1 MLAIPNSIQTVN
13 ILGSSV
19 ELVVPDAAWIKQR
32 YEQQLKEAPGTPP
45 PFWAQI
51 WPSAIA
57 LTEYL
62 AENPTLVAGKNVI
75 ELGAGLGLPS
85 LFAAQTA
92 LSVFCT
98 DYLPEPLAF
107 VDASIERDGLDNMK
121 TGLLDWHQQI
131 PPTEIVL
138 ASDINYQPNSFES
151 ILDCLSKALENG
163 VTIILSTPQRL
174 LAKPFIAALAPWTKS
189 TQERI
194 IIHQSVPVPISI
206 MLLSANKG
214 KLV

>member
-1 MLAIPNSIQTVN
+1 MLAIPNSIQTID

-19 ELVVPDAAWIKQR
+19 QLVVPEAAWIKQR
-32 YEQQLKEAPGTPP
+32 FEQQLKEAPETPP
-45 PFWAQI
+45 PFWAQV

-57 LTEYL
+57 LTEFL
-62 AENPTLVAGKNVI
+62 AENPTLVAGKKVI
-75 ELGAGLGLPS
+75 ELGAGLGLPA
-85 LFAAQTA
+85 LFAARTA

-98 DYLPEPLAF
+98 DYLAEPLAF
-107 VDASIERDGLDNMK
+107 VDASIEKDGLDNMK

-131 PPTEIVL
+131 PYAEIVL
-138 ASDINYQPNSFES
+138 ASDINYHPNSFES
-151 ILDCLSKALENG
+151 LLNCLSKALENG
-163 VTIILSTPQRL
+163 VTIILATPQRL

-189 TQERI
+189 NHERI
-194 IIHQSVPVPISI
+194 INYQSVPVPISI